1 MSRNGGEQMPVDE
14 ELLKPSHD
22 HLAMLRAEIERH
34 RELAECDIERY
45 GYGSREY
52 ADQRW
57 SEFHMSVA
65 PMYREIEAVIKVMA
79 DYYDL
84 QTSPPPIFMPKA

>member
-1 MSRNGGEQMPVDE
+1 MIDE
-14 ELLKPSHD
+14 ELLKPSRE
-22 HLAMLRAEIERH
+22 HLAMLRAEIERQ
-34 RELAECDIERY
+34 RELAASDVERY

-65 PMYREIEAVIKVMA
+65 PMYREIEAVGKVIA
-79 DYYDL
+79 DYYA
-84 QTSPPPIFMPKA
+84 SRPRRPPIFMPKT